1 MLKKFFDNTN
11 NITGRIA
18 SISINLVVIGISTV
32 LLLGA
37 VDNLRTRFKKSKKSE
52 EFETPSERREAWG
65 KIKEAEETKK
75 CFGDGVVLD
84 DKEGTV
90 KKNLKKKTFGPKIS
104 EPAGIVK
111 PKDLPAPN
119 TEPQE

>member
-1 MLKKFFDNTN
+1 MLKKIFDNTN

-52 EFETPSERREAWG
+52 EFETLSERREALG
-65 KIKEAEETKK
+65 KIKEAEEAKK
-75 CFGDGVVLD
+75 CFGDGVVSD
-84 DKEGTV
+84 DKKGTV
-90 KKNLKKKTFGPKIS
+90 KKNLKKKAFGPKIS
-104 EPAGIVK
+104 ELAGIVK
-111 PKDLPAPN
+111 PEDLPAPN

>member
-32 LLLGA
+32 LLLSA
-37 VDNLRTRFKKSKKSE
+37 VDTLRTRFKKSKKSE
-52 EFETPSERREAWG
+52 ELETPSERREAWG
-65 KIKEAEETKK
+65 KIKEAEEVKK
-75 CFGDGVVLD
+75 CFGDDVVSD
-84 DKEGTV
+84 DKKGTV
-90 KKNLKKKTFGPKIS
+90 KKNLKKKAFGPKIS
-104 EPAGIVK
+104 ELAGIVK
-111 PKDLPAPN
+111 PEDLPAPN